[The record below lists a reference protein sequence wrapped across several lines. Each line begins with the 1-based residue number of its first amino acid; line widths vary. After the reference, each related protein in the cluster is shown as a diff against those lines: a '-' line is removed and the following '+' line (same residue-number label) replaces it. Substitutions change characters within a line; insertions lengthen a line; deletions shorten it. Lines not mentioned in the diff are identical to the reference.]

1 MLAVVCAI
9 GALISRNKDEKK
21 EIHANASKSVMIGAS
36 SITNAAP
43 KENPAK
49 VLGNG
54 ATADGDGLDVGGGGD
69 GDADGAAGKKA
80 QERGS
85 DGVKGL
91 DERFKAAI
99 AEAEAMAKELRDE
112 TQAHWEPLAEKN
124 GITVLSHSKLKNCTL
139 SVLTVPAGRP
149 SV

>member
-9 GALISRNKDEKK
+9 GALISRNNDEKK

-36 SITNAAP
+36 SITDAAP

-49 VLGNG
+49 VLGSG
-54 ATADGDGLDVGGGGD
+54 ATADGDDLDVDGD